1 MNKNPMKPFG
11 KVFFLAI
18 LMLALT
24 ADRCAYALDSPADIK
39 GKMDFYQIEPIDFSF
54 RASMRFTRS
63 YKSSTNRLWYAYFQ
77 ADENYTAKPLFVFL
91 NGGPGCGTSMN
102 LFAMNTAP
110 YTLDRSR
117 LTGDSLSALNE
128 YSWTSMGNL
137 LYIDAP
143 NTGFSYMVCPDG
155 QLQESEFR
163 LWEFIFG
170 DNYNAFVDASQV
182 LRVVLK
188 FLEENSELRNSEVI
202 LVGESFSGV
211 RVSAMLNMLLYYRQY
226 ADGKKVY
233 KDSELGR
240 LIESQLLS
248 ITSHK
253 APYSPEEVAKQ
264 FKKQILIQ
272 PQIVDKYQ
280 HVDKV
285 NAFRKPKSL
294 MDLLG
299 NEAGAEI
306 SWRDYLAKAIKEE
319 KDIGQAIT
327 RYLLYIKR
335 DPYNCKKES
344 DWTDNNEYSS
354 MKALNNIDE
363 LSKITRVADIKS
375 VRYLQPGERKYA
387 LRFAMNSQ
395 IPIQASQLINM
406 LIFELPDDIQLYISM
421 IPFWHK
427 NLLDMDN
434 PLKSLNYNLGA
445 LNDFD
450 SYLVGTNPYVFLGFC
465 MNSGGK
471 SLVDVLLD
479 IEFDRYGIS
488 LTDSSIYGTMFLE
501 NLALVD
507 TFMTDA
513 QNDIV
518 VYSPTLVSQFDNKR
532 FSKLVKA
539 IEVNRGN
546 KNARAGNFVI
556 KYNPHSTIGGLTN
569 KIPASRSVDWYFYN
583 DSGHSV
589 SSTQPKEFRED
600 VTSWLTL
607 KQ

>member
-1 MNKNPMKPFG
+1 MKRNPIKPFVN
-11 KVFFLAI
+11 VFILAI
-18 LMLALT
+18 LALMLT
-24 ADRCAYALDSPADIK
+24 AERCAYASGSASEVK

-54 RASMRFTRS
+54 HAGMRFTRS
-63 YKSSTNRLWYAYFQ
+63 YKSATNRLWYAYFQ

-117 LTGDSLSALNE
+117 VPSDSLSAVNE
-128 YSWTSMGNL
+128 NSWTAMGNL

-155 QLQESEFR
+155 QLQESDFR
-163 LWEFIFG
+163 LREFIFG
-170 DNYNAFVDASQV
+170 DNYNAFVDGSQV

-188 FLEENSELRNSEVI
+188 FLEENSELRNNEVI

-211 RVSAMLNMLLYYRQY
+211 RVSTMLNMLLYYRQY
-226 ADGKKVY
+226 ADGRKVY
-233 KDSELGR
+233 KDTELAR
-240 LIESQLLS
+240 LIEAQLLS
-248 ITSHK
+248 TTAHK
-253 APYSPEEVAKQ
+253 APYKPEEVANQ

-285 NAFRKPKSL
+285 SAFMKPKSL

-299 NEAGAEI
+299 KEAGAEI
-306 SWRDYLAKAIKEE
+306 SWHDFLAKARKDG
-319 KDIGQAIT
+319 KDIGQAVS

-344 DWTDNNEYSS
+344 DWTDNNEYFS

-363 LSKITRVADIKS
+363 LSKITGVADIKN
-375 VRYLQPGERKYA
+375 VRYLQPKERINA
-387 LRFAMNSQ
+387 LRFSMNSQ
-395 IPIQASQLINM
+395 IPIYASQIINM
-406 LIFELPDDIQLYISM
+406 LIFELPDDLQMYISM

-434 PLKSLNYNLGA
+434 PLKSLNHNLGA

-465 MNSGGK
+465 MNSGGN

-488 LTDSSIYGTMFLE
+488 LTDSCIYGTMFLE

-518 VYSPTLVSQFDNKR
+518 VYSPTLVSQFDKR
-532 FSKLVKA
+532 RFNKLVKGIA
-539 IEVNRGN
+539 VNSGN
-546 KNARAGNFVI
+546 KDTRAGNFVI
-556 KYNPHSTIGGLTN
+556 KYRPHSIEGLAN
-569 KIPASRSVDWYFYN
+569 MPAERPVDWYFYGE
-583 DSGHSV
+583 SGHSV
-589 SSTQPKEFRED
+589 SSTQPKEFKED
-600 VTSWLTL
+600 VTSWLNL